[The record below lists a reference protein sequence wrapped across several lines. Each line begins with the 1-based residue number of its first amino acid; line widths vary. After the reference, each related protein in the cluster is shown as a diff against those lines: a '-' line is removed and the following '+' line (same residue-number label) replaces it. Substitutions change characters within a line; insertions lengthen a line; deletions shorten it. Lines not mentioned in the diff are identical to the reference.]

1 MTASPITAI
10 HPAMRL
16 MTVDPT
22 MAAKWLERNSRN
34 RPMSQSRV
42 KLYAR
47 SMADGLWRHPTGETI
62 IFNSLGELQDGQHRL
77 AAQVASGATITYW
90 VMTDADPEDFLVLN
104 RGRSRRPGD
113 IVAIHG
119 IASGNQVAS
128 IGRLVLDV
136 KRYSDKVWS
145 GVMAH
150 PDEVTRFCIDNAE
163 ALSESVAAARAAFT
177 EAKMPHGQYGAVHY
191 LVNEQMP
198 GSAQWQSFHD
208 AVKSGSLLAPDSPV
222 LTLRR
227 WSIARTQWSKGRA
240 QQAVVYITKAWNA
253 YAEGKPLKQLKWTSS
268 ELPMPYPK
276 APNY

>member
-1 MTASPITAI
+1 MTASPITTI

-22 MAAKWLERNSRN
+22 MASKWLERNSRN

-90 VMTDADPEDFLVLN
+90 VMTDADPDDFLVLN

-113 IVAIHG
+113 IVAING
-119 IASGNQVAS
+119 IANGNQVAS
-128 IGRLVLDV
+128 IGRLVLDM
-136 KRYSDKVWS
+136 KQYRDKVWS
-145 GVMAH
+145 GVMSH

-163 ALSESVAAARAAFT
+163 ALSESVCEAKQAFSD
-177 EAKMPHGQYGAVHY
+177 AKMPHGQYGAVQY

-198 GSAQWQSFHD
+198 ASRQWAAFHE
-208 AVKSGSLLAPDSPV
+208 AVRLGSLLPPDSPI

-227 WSIARTQWSKGRA
+227 WAIARTQWSKVRS
-240 QQAVVYITKAWNA
+240 QQSVVYITKAWNA
-253 YAEGKPLKQLKWTSS
+253 YVDDKPLRQLKWSHS